1 VFEWSRVEQ
10 TFESTSD
17 GVNALGVVRVEP
29 RPSESAVVIR
39 GLCHAIADGSLHAGR
54 KISERELA
62 ARVQLSVGAVSDALR
77 QLADDGLVDQN
88 NAGSYFV
95 PAPTDR
101 DVLET
106 YTARGLLGTA
116 IVRRLASRAHP
127 LPEAVDDVFNEL
139 VRCAALGQI
148 PETGS
153 LDLDVQ
159 DELARS
165 AAMPRIEVMFIR
177 LTLQVHLFVT
187 LMGLR
192 YAYPIDGI
200 LADDTRILDAIRCR
214 DPEAAVAAWRSKID
228 NCIRYMMAHLD
239 ERPSRL

>member
-1 VFEWSRVEQ
+1 
-10 TFESTSD
+10 
-17 GVNALGVVRVEP
+17 
-29 RPSESAVVIR
+29 VVIR

-116 IVRRLASRAHP
+116 VVRRLASHARP
-127 LPEAVDDVFNEL
+127 LPAAVDDTFKEL
-139 VRCAALGQI
+139 VWCSGRQDFAV
-148 PETGS
+148 TGS
-153 LDLDVQ
+153 LDLDMQ
-159 DELARS
+159 DELAR
-165 AAMPRIEVMFIR
+165 AAGMPRFEAMFLR
-177 LTLQVHLFVT
+177 LTLQLRLFIALLGLNYQYPVH
-187 LMGLR
+187 
-192 YAYPIDGI
+192 GI
-200 LADDTRILDAIRCR
+200 IADNTCILDAIRAR
-214 DPEAAVAAWRSKID
+214 DPDTAVAAWRSKID
-228 NCIRYMMAHLD
+228 KAAQFMMLHLS
-239 ERPSRL
+239 ELPR